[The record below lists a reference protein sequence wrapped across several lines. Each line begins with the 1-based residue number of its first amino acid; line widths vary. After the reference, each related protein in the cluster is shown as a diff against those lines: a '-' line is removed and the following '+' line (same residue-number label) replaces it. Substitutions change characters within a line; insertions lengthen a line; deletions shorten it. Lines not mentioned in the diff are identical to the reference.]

1 VGQALSVPF
10 GIVLIAAM
18 VAAVT
23 DLWKFKVHNLLTLP
37 LLGAGLLYHG
47 LTGGLAGLAESSLG
61 ALCGFAIMIIFYLLG
76 GMGAGDV
83 KLMAGVGAWLG
94 MPLTFSVFLAS
105 GLAAGVYAVVL
116 IVTYG
121 KVRETWVN
129 LQILWL
135 RLAAIGRHLAAD
147 DCVESEVSQAGRRRR
162 VIPFAAMMVLGLVV
176 LLACARLAGRP

>member
-1 VGQALSVPF
+1 
-10 GIVLIAAM
+10 M

-37 LLGAGLLYHG
+37 LLGTGLVYHG
-47 LTGGLAGLAESSLG
+47 LTGGLDGLAESALG
-61 ALCGFAIMIIFYLLG
+61 ALFGFAILVVFYLLG

-94 MPLTFSVFLAS
+94 MPLTFSVFLVS
-105 GLAAGVYAVVL
+105 GLAAGIYAVVL
-116 IVTYG
+116 ILTCG

-129 LQILWL
+129 LQIVWH
-135 RLAAIGRHLAAD
+135 RLSAIGRHLAAD
-147 DCVESEVSQAGRRRR
+147 DCVESEVHQAGRRYR

-176 LLACARLAGRP
+176 LLAFAQLAGTP